1 MLLQSLRR
9 SRTLARLVLVW
20 FVLAMGVAVAAP
32 AIQPLAMAGICSA
45 SAAAE
50 DGSVPQGNGM
60 QQHASLQCIL
70 CLSAG
75 GPPVATVA
83 SFAPSLAPE
92 ALVPAVAVVA
102 LLAPRNSPLLARA
115 PPAL

>member
-32 AIQPLAMAGICSA
+32 ALQPVAMAGICSA
-45 SAAAE
+45 SAAS
-50 DGSVPQGNGM
+50 DGGEHPGDAAAS
-60 QQHASLQCIL
+60 HASLQCIL
-70 CLSAG
+70 CLGAG
-75 GPPVATVA
+75 APPTAGLTGL
-83 SFAPSLAPE
+83 APSLAPE
-92 ALVPAVAVVA
+92 APVPAASVVA